1 MNISESMKIED
12 LKTKIADAIN
22 NSDLSPSV
30 IKLIIDGIA
39 KEVTAIA
46 SQELVADIKKW
57 KAEQEEEKN
66 EKVIAGIKKMEAE
79 RGDAQMAADIQQQ
92 EARPTT
98 VPVDSKID
106 LQDK

>member
-1 MNISESMKIED
+1 MINSESMKIED

-22 NSDLSPSV
+22 SSDLSPSV
-30 IKLIIDGIA
+30 VKLVIDGVA
-39 KEVTAIA
+39 KEVTMLA

-66 EKVIAGIKKMEAE
+66 EKVIDGIRKMK
-79 RGDAQMAADIQQQ
+79 ADQD
-92 EARPTT
+92 T
-98 VPVDSKID
+98 VPVDNKID